1 MISSLGRSGHDSG
14 VLQVSSKG
22 VLVCTAAV
30 DVIALA
36 SDVTLEAVEPTDTD
50 GSDTAVGD
58 DEFEDAVLS
67 TARASSRA
75 GLTVTPSR

>member
-14 VLQVSSKG
+14 VLQVSSNG

-30 DVIALA
+30 DVIVLA
-36 SDVTLEAVEPTDTD
+36 SDVTLEIVEPTDTGD
-50 GSDTAVGD
+50 SDTAVGD

-67 TARASSRA
+67 TARVSSRA